1 MHWLDHWLFLSLVPL
16 AVWILVSGLDDL
28 FIDLVFLLTRRK
40 RFDWPSERE
49 LDKAPELRIAI
60 LVPLWKEHRVIGQML
75 DRNLAAIRY
84 ENYDVFVGV
93 YPNDDPTVRAVTE
106 AANRHPRVHL
116 AMCPHDGPTS
126 KGDCLNWI
134 YRRMEMHEIR
144 HGVRFE
150 VVVVHDAEDVIHAEA
165 LRHINW
171 YSPAY
176 DMVQIPV
183 LPLPTGLA
191 EFTHGL
197 YCDEFAEYQSKDIP
211 VRQRLGGFLPSN
223 GVGTGFGRIALE
235 RLARTR
241 HGRIFDPECLTEDY
255 ENGFQLHALGASQI
269 FVPLRFQSAGRM
281 ATREYFP
288 RNLRGAIRQ
297 RSRWVAGIALQG
309 WQRHGWRVPW
319 RQIYWFWRDRKG
331 LVGNLLTPLAN
342 GVFVYGAIRCLLA
355 VKSGGE
361 WRLGDHVPPWL
372 PRAYY
377 ATAVISVTQ
386 AAIRTRLSA
395 RIYGWRFALAGP
407 LRMIWGN
414 LVNSAATVA
423 ALWQFL
429 GACLKK
435 RALAWLKTDHVYPA
449 AATAEHERP
458 RLGEVLVRM
467 RCVSMS
473 ELEDALESRPPGL
486 RIGEHL
492 VRARKVSEERLY
504 EALSAQAGIP
514 LGVPP
519 RSELNRSATRV
530 LPAET
535 ARRWKVMPYRVAV
548 GQLHVLTAELPSEEM
563 TRELAGLSHLE
574 IRFRLVRPSEFEA
587 LAREYLPRPRSAGV
601 ASQKAATPILF

>member
-1 MHWLDHWLFLSLVPL
+1 MGWLDHSILMCLVPL

-28 FIDLVFLLTRRK
+28 FITLVFLVTGRK
-40 RFDWPSERE
+40 RFDWPTEQQ
-49 LDKAPELRIAI
+49 LDKAPERRIAI

-84 ENYDVFVGV
+84 ANYDVFVGV
-93 YPNDDPTVRAVTE
+93 YPNDEATVRAVTD
-106 AANRHPRVHL
+106 AAGRHPRVHL

-144 HGVRFE
+144 HEVRFE
-150 VVVVHDAEDVIHAEA
+150 VVVTHDAEDLIHADA
-165 LRHINW
+165 LRLINW

-176 DMVQIPV
+176 DMVQVPV
-183 LPLPTGLA
+183 LPLATGLG

-197 YCDEFAEYQSKDIP
+197 YCDEFGEYQTKDIP

-241 HGRIFDPECLTEDY
+241 GGRIFDPACLTEDY
-255 ENGFQLHALGASQI
+255 ENGFQLHALGCTQI
-269 FVPLRFQSAGRM
+269 FVPLRFGAAGLM

-309 WQRHGWRVPW
+309 WQRHGWRGPW
-319 RQIYWFWRDRKG
+319 RQVYWFWRDRKG
-331 LVGNLLTPLAN
+331 LVGNLLTPFAN
-342 GVFVYGAIRCLLA
+342 GVFVYGAVRYLLA
-355 VKSGGE
+355 AKTGGV
-361 WRLGDHVPPWL
+361 WLFGGHIPHWL
-372 PRAYY
+372 PRAYQ
-377 ATAVISVTQ
+377 ATLWISVAQ
-386 AAIRTRLSA
+386 AAIRIRCSA
-395 RIYGWRFALAGP
+395 RIYGWRFAVAGP

-429 GACLKK
+429 GARLKN
-435 RALAWLKTDHVYPA
+435 RALAWLKTDHVYPSA
-449 AATAEHERP
+449 VTAEHGRP

-473 ELEDALESRPPGL
+473 EVEDALESRPPGL

-492 VRARKVSEERLY
+492 VRSRKVSEEHLY
-504 EALSAQAGIP
+504 EALSSQSGIP
-514 LGVPP
+514 LGVPQKG
-519 RSELNRSATRV
+519 ELHRSATRV
-530 LPAET
+530 FPAEA

-548 GQLHVLTAELPSEEM
+548 GQLHVLTPDVPSEEM
-563 TRELAGLSHLE
+563 TRQLAGLSDLE
-574 IRFRLVRPSEFEA
+574 IRFRLVRPSEFDA
-587 LAREYLPRPRSAGV
+587 LAREYLPQNKVGAGV
-601 ASQKAATPILF
+601 A